1 MAVLD
6 TVCLVSSPRTGT
18 NQLLSLCDNLAEAQ
32 PFPHLFETLAERLA
46 PEAAI
51 AAATEATRAAGKRV
65 MAFKLW
71 HDMLPLDAAISAVA
85 DRPGVRLILVM
96 RRQIDAYLSWC
107 KAIELGQW
115 QGVDTSG
122 LKLEASIDDFI
133 FFMEAQERWF
143 AHWQAWLNRRYL
155 PIPILRYE
163 TDIDQPPAWALKRLG
178 AAAAQVGV
186 TLRVPATLTS
196 TGLVKQD
203 RVKAAADKLSN
214 WPQFSRELT
223 LRGLEKRAFG
233 YPL

>member
-6 TVCLVSSPRTGT
+6 TVCLITSPRTGA
-18 NQLLSLCDNLAEAQ
+18 NHLLSLCDNLAEAQ
-32 PFPHLFETLAERLA
+32 AFPALFETLAERLA

-51 AAATEATRAAGKRV
+51 AAAAELTRANGKRV
-65 MAFKLW
+65 MAFRLW
-71 HDMLPLDAAISAVA
+71 HDMLPLEEAISVVA
-85 DRPGVRLILVM
+85 DRPGVRLVLVM

-115 QGVDTSG
+115 QGVDSSE
-122 LKLEASIDDFI
+122 LKLRVAIDDFI

-143 AHWQAWLNRRYL
+143 AHWQAWLTRRYL
-155 PIPILRYE
+155 PVPILRYE
-163 TDIDQPPAWALKRLG
+163 TDIDQPPEWALKRLA
-178 AAAAQVGV
+178 AAAAQVGI
-186 TLRVPATLTS
+186 TLRVPPVLAS

-203 RVKAAADKLSN
+203 RVKAAADKIGN

>member
-6 TVCLVSSPRTGT
+6 TVCLITSPRTGA
-18 NQLLSLCDNLAEAQ
+18 NHLLSLCDNLAEAQ
-32 PFPHLFETLAERLA
+32 AFPALFDTLAERLA

-51 AAATEATRAAGKRV
+51 AAAAELTRANGKRV
-65 MAFKLW
+65 MAFRLW
-71 HDMLPLDAAISAVA
+71 HDMLPLDEAIGVVA
-85 DRPGVRLILVM
+85 DRPGVRLVLVM

-115 QGVDTSG
+115 QGVDTSE
-122 LKLEASIDDFI
+122 LKLSVSIDDFI

-143 AHWQAWLNRRYL
+143 AHWQVWLTRRYL
-155 PIPILRYE
+155 PVPILRYE
-163 TDIDQPPAWALKRLG
+163 TDIDQPPEWALKRLA
-178 AAAAQVGV
+178 AAAAQVGI
-186 TLRVPATLTS
+186 TLRVPPVLAS

-203 RVKAAADKLSN
+203 RVKAAADKIGN

>member
-6 TVCLVSSPRTGT
+6 TVCLVTSPRTGA
-18 NQLLSLCDNLAEAQ
+18 NHLLSLCDNLAEAQ
-32 PFPHLFETLAERLA
+32 PFPALFETLAERLA

-51 AAATEATRAAGKRV
+51 AAAAELTRANGKRV
-65 MAFKLW
+65 MAFRLW
-71 HDMLPLDAAISAVA
+71 HDMLPLEEAISVVA
-85 DRPGVRLILVM
+85 DRPGVRLVLVM

-115 QGVDTSG
+115 QGVDTSE
-122 LKLEASIDDFI
+122 LKLSVSIDDFI

-143 AHWQAWLNRRYL
+143 AHWQAWLTRRYL
-155 PIPILRYE
+155 PVPVLRYE
-163 TDIDQPPAWALKRLG
+163 TDIDQPPEWALKRLA
-178 AAAAQVGV
+178 AAAAQVGI
-186 TLRVPATLTS
+186 TLRVPPALAS
-196 TGLVKQD
+196 TGLVKQY
-203 RVKAAADKLSN
+203 RVKAAADKIGN

>member
-6 TVCLVSSPRTGT
+6 TVCLISSPRTGA
-18 NQLLSLCDNLAEAQ
+18 NHLLSLCDNLAEAQ
-32 PFPHLFETLAERLA
+32 PLPALFETLAERLA

-51 AAATEATRAAGKRV
+51 AAAAELTRANGKRV
-65 MAFKLW
+65 MAFRLW
-71 HDMLPLDAAISAVA
+71 HDMLPLDEAIGVVA
-85 DRPGVRLILVM
+85 DRPGVRLVLVM

-115 QGVDTSG
+115 QGVDTSE
-122 LKLEASIDDFI
+122 LKLSVSIDDFI

-143 AHWQAWLNRRYL
+143 AHWQAWLTRRYL
-155 PIPILRYE
+155 PVPVLRYE
-163 TDIDQPPAWALKRLG
+163 TDIDQPPEWALKRLA
-178 AAAAQVGV
+178 AAAAQVGI
-186 TLRVPATLTS
+186 TLRVPPALAS

-203 RVKAAADKLSN
+203 GVKAAADKIGN

>member
-6 TVCLVSSPRTGT
+6 TVCLITSPRTGA

-32 PFPHLFETLAERLA
+32 AFPRLFETLAERLS

-51 AAATEATRAAGKRV
+51 AAATEVTRAGGKRV

-71 HDMLPLDAAISAVA
+71 HDMLPAEQAISAVA
-85 DRPGVRLILVM
+85 DRPGVRLVLVM

-115 QGVDTSG
+115 QGIDTSTLQ
-122 LKLEASIDDFI
+122 LKVSIDDFVA
-133 FFMEAQERWF
+133 FMEAQERWF
-143 AHWQAWLNRRYL
+143 AHWQTWLSRRYL
-155 PIPILRYE
+155 PVPILRYE
-163 TDIDQPPAWALKRLG
+163 TDIDQPPEWALKRLS

-186 TLRVPATLTS
+186 TLRVPAKLIS
-196 TGLVKQD
+196 TGLTKQD
-203 RVKAAADKLSN
+203 RVKAAADKVSN

-223 LRGLEKRAFG
+223 ARGLEKRAFG

>member
-6 TVCLVSSPRTGT
+6 TVCLISSPRTGA

-32 PFPHLFETLAERLA
+32 AFPQLFSTLAERLA

-51 AAATEATRAAGKRV
+51 AVASEATRAANKRV
-65 MAFKLW
+65 MIFKLW
-71 HDMLPLDAAISAVA
+71 HDMLPLEQATSVVA
-85 DRPGVRLILVM
+85 DRPGVRLVLVV

-115 QGVDTSG
+115 QGVDTSE
-122 LKLEASIDDFI
+122 LKLNVAIEDFV

-143 AHWQAWLNRRYL
+143 AHWQDWLSRRYL
-155 PIPILRYE
+155 PVPVLRYE
-163 TDIDQPPAWALKRLG
+163 TDIDQQPEWALKRLG
-178 AAAAQVGV
+178 AAAAQLGV
-186 TLRVPATLTS
+186 TLRMPAKLAT

-203 RVKAAADKLSN
+203 RVRAAADKVSN

-223 LRGLEKRAFG
+223 TRGLEKRAFG

>member
-6 TVCLVSSPRTGT
+6 TVCLITSPRTGA
-18 NQLLSLCDNLAEAQ
+18 NHLLSLCDNLAEAQ
-32 PFPHLFETLAERLA
+32 AFPGLFDTLAERLA

-51 AAATEATRAAGKRV
+51 AAASEATRAAGKRV
-65 MAFKLW
+65 MIFKLR
-71 HDMLPLDAAISAVA
+71 HDMLPLEQAISVVA
-85 DRPGVRLILVM
+85 DRPGVRLVLVI

-115 QGVDTSG
+115 QGVDTSE
-122 LKLEASIDDFI
+122 LKLQVAIEDFI

-143 AHWQAWLNRRYL
+143 AHWQDWLGRRYL
-155 PIPILRYE
+155 PVPVLRYE
-163 TDIDQPPAWALKRLG
+163 TDSDQQPEWALKRLS
-178 AAAAQVGV
+178 AAAAQLGV
-186 TLRVPATLTS
+186 TLRMPAKLTT

-203 RVKAAADKLSN
+203 RVRAAADKVSN

-223 LRGLEKRAFG
+223 TRGLEKRAFG

>member
-6 TVCLVSSPRTGT
+6 TVCLITSPRSGA

-32 PFPHLFETLAERLA
+32 AFPALFSTLAERLA
-46 PEAAI
+46 PEAAL
-51 AAATEATRAAGKRV
+51 AAATEATRAASKRV
-65 MAFKLW
+65 MAFKLFE
-71 HDMLPLDAAISAVA
+71 DMLPFDQAVSIVA
-85 DRPGVRLILVM
+85 DRPATRLVLVM

-122 LKLEASIDDFI
+122 LRLNVTIEDFI
-133 FFMEAQERWF
+133 FFMEVQERWF
-143 AHWQAWLNRRYL
+143 AHWQAWLSRRYL
-155 PIPILRYE
+155 PVPILRYE
-163 TDIDQPPAWALKRLG
+163 TDIDQPPEWALKRLS
-178 AAAAQVGV
+178 AAAAQLGI

-196 TGLVKQD
+196 TGLAKQD
-203 RVKAAADKLSN
+203 RVKAAADKVSN

-223 LRGLEKRAFG
+223 ARGLEKRAFG